1 MALTRR
7 QKQVLDYLVGFINK
21 HGYSPSFEEVGE
33 GLGLS
38 SLATVHKHMQTLEKK
53 GFIRRGYNQSRSVE
67 VVAIPGAVPFAK
79 TAVRAF
85 GGRAPS
91 APRRRGEGVAAGGAV
106 AAAALAP
113 LPVIPGNTEFPLL
126 GRIAAGQ
133 PVEAVPAPETFSF
146 GDFTGGRG
154 NLFVLR
160 VKGDSMIDDHI
171 CNGDYILVEGTQTAE
186 NGEIVVALIEGTDAT
201 LKRFFRSPN
210 GRVRLQPANAQM
222 DPIVVPARDV
232 KIQGRVIGVLRK
244 Y

>member
-7 QKQVLDYLVGFINK
+7 QKQVFDFLVEFINRN
-21 HGYSPSFEEVGE
+21 GYSPSFEEIGG

-67 VVAIPGAVPFAK
+67 VVAVPGSVPFAK
-79 TAVRAF
+79 TAIRPFGRRKATVEM
-85 GGRAPS
+85 GGRVELVGATTVPAP
-91 APRRRGEGVAAGGAV
+91 ATI
-106 AAAALAP
+106 L
-113 LPVIPGNTEFPLL
+113 GNMEFPLL

-133 PVEAVPAPETFSF
+133 PVEAVPNAETFSF
-146 GDFTGGRG
+146 GDFTAGRG
-154 NLFVLR
+154 SLFVLR

-201 LKRFFRSPN
+201 LKRFFRAPN
-210 GRVRLQPANAQM
+210 GKIRLQPANAQM
-222 DPIVVPARDV
+222 DPIVVPAREV
-232 KIQGRVIGVLRK
+232 NIQGRVVGVLRK